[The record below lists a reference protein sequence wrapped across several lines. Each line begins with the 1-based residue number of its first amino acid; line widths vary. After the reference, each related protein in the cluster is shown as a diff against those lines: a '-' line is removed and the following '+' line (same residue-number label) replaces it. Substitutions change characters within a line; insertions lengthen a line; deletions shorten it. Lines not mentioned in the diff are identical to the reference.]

1 MSYYYC
7 DLRSRYLPYLTYKY
21 IQSSYDITKEEIIL
35 LSLTSFFKI
44 LNFIFW
50 QENPRKEKVSIW
62 RIHCHD
68 CHFGEYI
75 VMIVTLGNTLLCDC
89 HFVMIVIFGEHIAM
103 WLSLWGTHCH
113 VIVTLEN
120 TLSWLSLWVIYCHDC
135 HFEEH
140 IAMWLSLW
148 KSVFVPEW
156 SDMFTH
162 R

>member
-62 RIHCHD
+62 GIHCHD
-68 CHFGEYI
+68 CH
-75 VMIVTLGNTLLCDC
+75 
-89 HFVMIVIFGEHIAM
+89 FGEHIAM
-103 WLSLWGTHCH
+103 WLSLCHDCHFWGTHCH

>member
-62 RIHCHD
+62 GIHCHD

-103 WLSLWGTHCH
+103 WLSLWRIH
-113 VIVTLEN
+113 
-120 TLSWLSLWVIYCHDC
+120 CHDC
-135 HFEEH
+135 HFGWYIVMIVILRNTLLCDCH
-140 IAMWLSLW
+140 FGNQSLCQ
-148 KSVFVPEW
+148 SGVTCLPTDSCF
-156 SDMFTH
+156 SDLAL
-162 R
+162 